1 MEREEMSAMLSD
13 SVCGAL
19 LGKALENEYTFQL
32 QEGQN
37 TRRGTRMQRARRTE
51 QLSQRLGAPSRRQP
65 GHINSGLKNGPSW
78 DVAVEKEQGRKATF
92 IADLASLK

>member
-1 MEREEMSAMLSD
+1 MSAILSV

-37 TRRGTRMQRARRTE
+37 ARPRTHIQRARSTE
-51 QLSQRLGAPSRRQP
+51 QLSQRLGAPSPRQARRV
-65 GHINSGLKNGPSW
+65 NSGLKNGPSY
-78 DVAVEKEQGRKATF
+78 DAAMEKEQVRKATF
-92 IADLASLK
+92 IADLTSLK